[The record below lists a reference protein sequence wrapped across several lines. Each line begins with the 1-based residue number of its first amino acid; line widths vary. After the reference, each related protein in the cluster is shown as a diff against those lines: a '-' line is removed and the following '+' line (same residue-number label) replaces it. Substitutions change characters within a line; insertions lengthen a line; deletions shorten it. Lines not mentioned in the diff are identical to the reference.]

1 MIKKLLLL
9 LVSIITAVP
18 AFALTPQQVIQKS
31 ASRLKGAPGIV
42 CSFSVSGALGNMK
55 GTLKA
60 SGNRFALTAPA
71 ATTWYDGKTMW
82 TANHSTKETT
92 VTIPTA
98 SEVAESNPLSYISGS
113 GNQYRMAFSARKE
126 AGRYL
131 VLLNPVRKGTGI
143 KAVEVA
149 VNAKTMLPERVMIR
163 MSDNKV
169 TTIRV
174 VSLNLSKKVSAGDL
188 KYPAASMKG
197 YEIVDLR

>member
-1 MIKKLLLL
+1 
-9 LVSIITAVP
+9 
-18 AFALTPQQVIQKS
+18 
-31 ASRLKGAPGIV
+31 
-42 CSFSVSGALGNMK
+42 
-55 GTLKA
+55 
-60 SGNRFALTAPA
+60 
-71 ATTWYDGKTMW
+71 
-82 TANHSTKETT
+82 
-92 VTIPTA
+92 
-98 SEVAESNPLSYISGS
+98 
-113 GNQYRMAFSARKE
+113 MAFSARKE